1 MARATPRG
9 QVEPAEC
16 VIGRSD
22 YRVRILSPSDELDRR
37 LVSALADLKAVRG
50 LDRRATG
57 IPVLR
62 GIRHLC
68 EVKDAQLF
76 LGAARGDEVGVV
88 GGVRDGSYDVVVLDG
103 KERLAG
109 VGVPDLAVRC

>member
-1 MARATPRG
+1 MTRAAPRG
-9 QVEPAEC
+9 QVEPAER

-37 LVSALADLKAVRG
+37 LVGALADLEAVRG
-50 LDRRATG
+50 LDRRSTG
-57 IPVLR
+57 SSVLR
-62 GIRHLC
+62 GAWHLC
-68 EVKDAQLF
+68 EVEDAQLF
-76 LGAARGDEVGVV
+76 LGASRCDEVGVV
-88 GGVRDGSYDVVVLDG
+88 GGIRDGPYDMVVLDG